1 MRRDIL
7 SFFLALLVADT
18 AIAADFYR
26 WVDKNGVVNYSDE
39 TPTETV
45 TKLEQRKMWAN
56 VIDGQP
62 SYALKTAA
70 TKYPV
75 TLYAGDCGPLCTNAM
90 ALLNKRGIPYALK
103 DPQKNKV
110 DAEALST
117 LIGNGTMEL
126 PVLQI
131 GSKQIKGFE
140 PKRWN
145 SVLDVAGYPK
155 TALPG
160 DNIRPEPKVVT
171 KEQ

>member
-1 MRRDIL
+1 MRRYIVCL
-7 SFFLALLVADT
+7 FLALLLVNT
-18 AIAADFYR
+18 AVAADFYR

-39 TPTETV
+39 TPTEAV
-45 TKLEQRKMWAN
+45 TQLEQRKMWAN

-62 SYALKTAA
+62 SYALKIAA

-75 TLYAGDCGPLCTNAM
+75 ILYAGDCGPLCANAV

-103 DPQKNKV
+103 DPQKNKA
-110 DAEALST
+110 DAEALSV
-117 LIGNGTMEL
+117 LMGSGMMEL

-131 GSKQIKGFE
+131 GAKQIKGFE
-140 PKRWN
+140 PGRWN

-155 TALPG
+155 TAMPG
-160 DNIRPEPKVVT
+160 DIRPEPKTAT